1 MKSRKERLY
10 SQTNKYLPNCDF
22 DRINKAIEMATKAH
36 ANQKRKSGEPYA
48 IHPLEVAIMLAEM
61 EMDEAT
67 IIAGLLHDVAEDTEI
82 TLEMIKNEF
91 GQEIADLVDG
101 VTKLGR
107 IPYTSKEEIQA
118 ENMRKMFL
126 SMAKDIRVIIIKLN
140 DRLHNMRTLE
150 YISREKQ
157 IYKSKETLEI
167 YAPLA
172 HRLGIIK
179 IKWELEDLCL
189 RYLEP
194 DIYYE
199 LVKKVAEKRKQREAF
214 IAEIMDI
221 IKNKTAEI
229 GIDIYIDGRP
239 KHFYSIYKKMVRQ
252 NKDIDQIYDL
262 FAVRVIVDT
271 VKDCYAVLGLVHELF
286 KPMPGRFKDYIA
298 MPKPNMY
305 QSLHNTLIG
314 SQGVPFEV
322 QIRTW
327 EMHKI
332 AETGIASHWRYK
344 NDGKSDPQLDSK
356 LVWIRQLLEVQKEMK
371 DANEF
376 MEAFKMDLFTDEVF
390 VFTPKGD
397 VINLPAGSTPI
408 DFAYAIHSAV
418 GNRMMGAKVNGEIK
432 PLDYKLKNG
441 DIVHIITSSVVNG
454 PSRDW
459 LKIVKSSQA
468 RSKINQWFKKEMR
481 EENIQ
486 KGREMLESQVK
497 KLGLTWN
504 DLFKTEWLAP
514 IMKRYNFTSLDD
526 MLSAVGF
533 GGISTNKIIS
543 RLKEAYRKNIKA
555 EQLPPLL
562 EDEKLTKPEIA
573 EKSVRHSDNGIIVKG
588 VENCLVRLSKCCNP
602 VPGDSIVGYVT
613 RGRGVSVHRSDC
625 VNILTGIDDSS
636 RLIEVSW
643 HTNRTAVTYPTEII
657 VIAHDR
663 SDLLLEVINILSE
676 AKLTCKAV
684 NARVNKEGNAVI
696 NITIEIQDIEQLDR
710 IIDKI
715 NKIKDVIEVSRIRH

>member
-643 HTNRTAVTYPTEII
+643 HTNGSAVTYPTEII

-710 IIDKI
+710 IIEKI

>member
-1 MKSRKERLY
+1 
-10 SQTNKYLPNCDF
+10 
-22 DRINKAIEMATKAH
+22 
-36 ANQKRKSGEPYA
+36 
-48 IHPLEVAIMLAEM
+48 
-61 EMDEAT
+61 
-67 IIAGLLHDVAEDTEI
+67 
-82 TLEMIKNEF
+82 
-91 GQEIADLVDG
+91 
-101 VTKLGR
+101 
-107 IPYTSKEEIQA
+107 
-118 ENMRKMFL
+118 MRKMFL

-573 EKSVRHSDNGIIVKG
+573 EKVLDT
-588 VENCLVRLSKCCNP
+588 
-602 VPGDSIVGYVT
+602 VT
-613 RGRGVSVHRSDC
+613 
-625 VNILTGIDDSS
+625 
-636 RLIEVSW
+636 
-643 HTNRTAVTYPTEII
+643 TA
-657 VIAHDR
+657 
-663 SDLLLEVINILSE
+663 L
-676 AKLTCKAV
+676 
-684 NARVNKEGNAVI
+684 
-696 NITIEIQDIEQLDR
+696 
-710 IIDKI
+710 
-715 NKIKDVIEVSRIRH
+715 